1 SRPTSE
7 CNGDFCQGRGYAT
20 WNRGDSGRRFTDRHI
35 PMSLVAAMD
44 HPVQEMAR
52 TRPGRQWPRPWTAML
67 SSGCLARNHDL
78 LWYVMHQGAGWVRL
92 ADLSA
97 TYRFKPGI
105 VVCSRRGP
113 MNTYSKN
120 PDAIA
125 KLSPEQFRVTQQ
137 SATERPGT
145 GEYLHN
151 K

>member
-1 SRPTSE
+1 
-7 CNGDFCQGRGYAT
+7 
-20 WNRGDSGRRFTDRHI
+20 
-35 PMSLVAAMD
+35 
-44 HPVQEMAR
+44 
-52 TRPGRQWPRPWTAML
+52 
-67 SSGCLARNHDL
+67 
-78 LWYVMHQGAGWVRL
+78 
-92 ADLSA
+92 
-97 TYRFKPGI
+97 
-105 VVCSRRGP
+105 